1 MKTFVALALIFS
13 VSAFADFSD
22 DHLKICSTPEVQKL
36 IGKSGSCRIVIA
48 PNDISEVSGH
58 CEGKLSD
65 ITCRVM
71 VLKTSDSATMNLLC
85 GEESSPLLTQVL
97 DADVLSYNVAA
108 IVKTSKG
115 EYLTIN
121 DPKDYF
127 LLSSS
132 ALDVQLARG
141 EAMAGKMILTL
152 QNRSITLKD
161 VSCN

>member
-1 MKTFVALALIFS
+1 MKTLIFLS
-13 VSAFADFSD
+13 LLSLPAFADFSD
-22 DHLKICSTPEVQKL
+22 DHTKLCSTPEVKKL
-36 IGKSGSCRIVIA
+36 MGKTGSCRIIIA
-48 PNDISEVSGH
+48 PNDIPEVSGH

-71 VLKTSDSATMNLLC
+71 VLKTSDSASMNLLC

-108 IVKTSKG
+108 IVETSRG
-115 EYLTIN
+115 EFVTMN

-127 LLSSS
+127 LLSSN

-141 EAMAGKMILTL
+141 ENMQGKMVLTL
-152 QNRSITLKD
+152 QDRSIALSGVT
-161 VSCN
+161 CN